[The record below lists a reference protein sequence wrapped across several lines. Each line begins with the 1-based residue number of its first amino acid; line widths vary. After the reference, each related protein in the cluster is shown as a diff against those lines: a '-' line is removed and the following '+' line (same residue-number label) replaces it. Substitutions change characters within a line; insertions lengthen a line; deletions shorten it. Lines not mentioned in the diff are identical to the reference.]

1 MVQDLLYATRSLLRQ
16 RTGALSAI
24 LALGLGIGGTTLVF
38 TVLQAV
44 VLTPLPFEEPDRLMR
59 VWELTRDGDRFS
71 FSDPNFLDLQA
82 QTRTLSHVAAYRDLG
97 MSAVIETA
105 SSEARRIAVV
115 PVSPSLPALL
125 GRATAQGRM
134 FTEAE
139 ERVTGAA
146 APIVLS
152 DRLWH
157 SAFGGDHSVVGRL
170 VRVDGGARTVVG
182 VMPPGFDFPSGADA
196 WVPLGADSNGDRG
209 NKELAVIARMAPGVT
224 VAQVRSE
231 LRAIAGN
238 IAVAH
243 PASNAGWSADVASFT
258 DWLVAPRFR
267 QATWMLF
274 ASVGLLLML
283 ACANVANLLL
293 ARGAARQQELR
304 LRAALG
310 ASRTR
315 LAQQLLAEA
324 IVLASAGTAIGVL
337 LAAWGVAVVRSL
349 GGARIP
355 RLDLVSVDGSVLAFA
370 CVAGAASALAF
381 GLVPAFTGARQD
393 LRAGMDAGAR
403 YTTGGR
409 GLRRTLVVVEVTL
422 AMLLMVGAGLLGASF
437 LRLTTVDVGFDETG
451 TLALPVDL
459 PSSSYPEERV
469 AGFYRELQ
477 DRLRSIPSVTAVGAT
492 STNPFRQFGFS
503 NSVTPEERAA
513 EAPPSGLVQAGW
525 RSVTPGLFEALRVPI
540 KAGRVFT
547 EADDGRGERVAIAS
561 ESLARRL
568 WPGESAIGKRIFWGD
583 TSGRTRTIVGVVGD
597 VRDVQLDAEPGLLL
611 FLPHGQIDLPA
622 MTVIVRVAAETEGVT
637 AALRRVLHEM
647 DPGLPAP
654 DIERVASGRSELTS
668 GPRFNLVLLGTF
680 ALIGVVLAA
689 TGVYAMLAFAVTE
702 RRREMAV
709 RVALG
714 ATAERVAGLVL
725 REGMVLATIGVVSG
739 SLLGLAGARVMSGLL
754 FGIQPTDPAT
764 FLSAAAVL
772 LVVAIAACL
781 VPARRAVRVDT
792 MTLLRE

>member
-1 MVQDLLYATRSLLRQ
+1 MLQDLLYATRSLVRQ
-16 RTGALSAI
+16 RTGALAAI
-24 LALGLGIGGTTLVF
+24 LALGLGIGGTTTVF
-38 TVLQAV
+38 TVVQAV
-44 VLTPLPFEEPDRLMR
+44 VLTPLPFEDPDRLVR

-71 FSDPNFLDLQA
+71 FSDANFLEVQA

-97 MSAVIETA
+97 TSAVIETA
-105 SSEARRIAVV
+105 SREVRRIAVV
-115 PVSPSLPALL
+115 PVSASLPSLL
-125 GRATAQGRM
+125 GRPPAQGRM

-139 ERVTGAA
+139 ARVTGAA

-157 SAFGGDHSVVGRL
+157 SAFGGDQGLVGRL
-170 VRVDGGARTVVG
+170 VEVDGGTRTVVG
-182 VMPPGFDFPSGADA
+182 VMPPDFDFPSGVDA
-196 WVPLGADSNGDRG
+196 WIPLAADSNGDRT

-231 LRAIAGN
+231 LRAIAAN
-238 IAVAH
+238 IAIAH
-243 PASNAGWSADVASFT
+243 PVSNAGWSADVASFT

-274 ASVGLLLML
+274 AAVGLLLLL

-293 ARGAARQQELR
+293 ARGAARRQELR
-304 LRAALG
+304 IRAALG

-324 IVLASAGTAIGVL
+324 IALAAAGTAIGVL

-370 CVAGAASALAF
+370 CVAGVVSALVF

-393 LRAGMDAGAR
+393 LRSGMDAGAR

-422 AMLLMVGAGLLGASF
+422 AMVLMVGAGLLGGSF
-437 LRLTTVDVGFDETG
+437 LRLTTVNVGFDETG

-459 PSSSYPEERV
+459 PSSRYPEERV

-477 DRLRSIPSVTAVGAT
+477 DRLRSIPGVAAVGAT
-492 STNPFRQFGFS
+492 STNPFRQFGYS
-503 NSVTPEERAA
+503 NNVTPEERAA

-525 RSVTPGLFEALRVPI
+525 RSVTPGLLEAMRVPI
-540 KAGRVFT
+540 KAGRSFT
-547 EADDGRGERVAIAS
+547 DADDGRSERVAIAS

-568 WPGESAIGKRIFWGD
+568 WPGESAIGKRIFWGG
-583 TSGRTRTIVGVVGD
+583 TTGRTRTIVGVVGD
-597 VRDVQLDAEPGLLL
+597 IRDVRIDTEPGLLL

-622 MTVIVRVAAETEGVT
+622 MTVIVRVAGETEGVT
-637 AALRRVLHEM
+637 AALRHVLHEV
-647 DPGLPAP
+647 DPGLPTP
-654 DIERVASGRSELTS
+654 DIQRVTSGRSELTS
-668 GPRFNLVLLGTF
+668 GPRFNLMLLASF
-680 ALIGVVLAA
+680 ALIGIVLAA

-714 ATAERVAGLVL
+714 ATAQRVAGLVL
-725 REGMVLATIGVVSG
+725 REGLVLTALGVASG
-739 SLLGLAGARVMSGLL
+739 ALLGLAGGRAMSGLL

-764 FLSAAAVL
+764 FLAAGAVL
-772 LVVAIAACL
+772 LVAAVAACL
-781 VPARRAVRVDT
+781 IPARQAVRVDT
-792 MTLLRE
+792 ITLLRE